1 MKPNKEYKILI
12 VDDVSKNIQILG
24 NILSQED
31 YQIAWAQS
39 GEEALSIVKVQDFH
53 LILLDIMMPGMNGY
67 EVCEKLKSSPITAE
81 IPVIFL
87 TAKADM
93 DSIIKGF
100 DTGGQ
105 DYITKPFNAKELLAR
120 VHTHILIREQ
130 QRELERINE
139 TLEQKVRERT
149 EQLNEANKM
158 LSQLDKTKSEF
169 LAIISHELKTPLS
182 GIIGLTHLLNQTDM
196 GKEQAEYLKY
206 LKTVSQ
212 RLVKFSDLALL
223 ITSLKVNKYDLDL
236 LPVSANHIVESALVE
251 MQDDVMDISRINFER
266 NVSDP
271 LIMAESELIRKAVI
285 MVLENALKY
294 SPETKPVNVE
304 VVSGDGQVS
313 FIVTDEGKGF
323 SEEALEKLFQVFGT
337 GDVAHQEGK
346 GLSLSAVKLIMD
358 AHSGDI
364 EVKNRKPRGA
374 EIKLVFYS
382 RPNF

>member
-1 MKPNKEYKILI
+1 MKPNKDYKILI

-39 GEEALSIVKVQDFH
+39 GEEALSIVTVQEFH

-67 EVCEKLKSSPITAE
+67 EVCERLKSSPVTSD

-100 DTGGQ
+100 DIGGQ

-130 QRELERINE
+130 QRALERINE
-139 TLEQKVRERT
+139 TLEEKVRERT

-169 LAIISHELKTPLS
+169 LSIISHELKTPLS

-196 GKEQAEYLKY
+196 GEEQTQYLQY
-206 LKTVSQ
+206 LQTVSK

-223 ITSLKVNKYDLDL
+223 ITSLKVNKYELDL
-236 LPVSANHIVESALVE
+236 LPVSANHIIESALVE
-251 MQDDVMDISRINFER
+251 MEDDNTDISRVVFER
-266 NVSDP
+266 NISDP
-271 LIMAESELIRKAVI
+271 LIMAESELIRKAII
-285 MVLENALKY
+285 MILDNALRF
-294 SPETKPVNVE
+294 SSENTFVNVDI
-304 VVSGDGQVS
+304 VSGDGQVS
-313 FIVTDEGKGF
+313 FVVTDEGKGF
-323 SEEALEKLFQVFGT
+323 SDDALERLFQVFGS

-358 AHSGDI
+358 AHSGKV
-364 EVKNRKPRGA
+364 EVKNREKKGA
-374 EIKLVFYS
+374 EVKLIFYS
-382 RPNF
+382 KPVF